1 MIKALRKPKPI
12 ARARRGDYSEA
23 LIARV
28 SSMAQ
33 LSQAPSQHPVLSWR
47 APLPPLPT
55 QGMLSPPA
63 WSSSFSNPLPR
74 AGMPSADQLAPSL
87 GLEGVVPP
95 YHFAA

>member
-23 LIARV
+23 LIAAV

-33 LSQAPSQHPVLSWR
+33 HSQAPSQAPC
-47 APLPPLPT
+47 APLE
-55 QGMLSPPA
+55 G
-63 WSSSFSNPLPR
+63 SSASSASSAHPGD
-74 AGMPSADQLAPSL
+74 AGTSRLELILFQPSAGQVAPSL